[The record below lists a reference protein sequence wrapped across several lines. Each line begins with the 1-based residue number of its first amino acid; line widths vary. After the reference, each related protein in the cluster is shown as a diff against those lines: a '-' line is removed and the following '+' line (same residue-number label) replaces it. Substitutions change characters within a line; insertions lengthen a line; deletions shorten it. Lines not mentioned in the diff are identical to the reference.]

1 MVNVYEKGCAASRTT
16 QPFENCDFGCELKN
30 QTADST
36 VCKELLYGSKVNS
49 TTLKVYFTTPDADP
63 LFLFGADH

>member
-1 MVNVYEKGCAASRTT
+1 MDRWLMYMKKGCAASRTT

-36 VCKELLYGSKVNS
+36 VCKELLYASKGQLCNAKGLLYDS
-49 TTLKVYFTTPDADP
+49 
-63 LFLFGADH
+63 